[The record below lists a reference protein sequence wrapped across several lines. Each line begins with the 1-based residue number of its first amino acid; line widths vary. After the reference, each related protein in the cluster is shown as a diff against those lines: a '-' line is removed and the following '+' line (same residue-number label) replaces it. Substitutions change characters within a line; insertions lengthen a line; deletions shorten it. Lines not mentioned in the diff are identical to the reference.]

1 MATTMRLFT
10 FASPARFYALAG
22 TLIPWFWIAALALA
36 AAGLW
41 IGFFQAPTDATQGDA
56 YRIIFIHVPAAWM
69 SMVIYL
75 AMAFW
80 AAVGWAF
87 NIRMGAM
94 LAHAL
99 APTGALFTFI
109 ALWTGAFWGKPA
121 WGTWWVWDARLT
133 SELILLFLYIGYIA
147 LTEAIDDVRRSLQF
161 LAENGA
167 EAGGSAARAAGSIF
181 TRTQDTETRRLCLS
195 ALYKINDKTARNELL
210 RIYRE
215 EQTNSDLRTA
225 IADHLRERTIDEK
238 RVSPTEAKPVLSV
251 SGQP

>member
-1 MATTMRLFT
+1 MLFGLANVLSFGRYVHREDET
-10 FASPARFYALAG
+10 PELARRMELARRIEYHARFLRKV
-22 TLIPWFWIAALALA
+22 AASSPQVE
-36 AAGLW
+36 
-41 IGFFQAPTDATQGDA
+41 I
-56 YRIIFIHVPAAWM
+56 
-69 SMVIYL
+69 
-75 AMAFW
+75 
-80 AAVGWAF
+80 
-87 NIRMGAM
+87 
-94 LAHAL
+94 
-99 APTGALFTFI
+99 
-109 ALWTGAFWGKPA
+109 
-121 WGTWWVWDARLT
+121 VWN
-133 SELILLFLYIGYIA
+133 
-147 LTEAIDDVRRSLQF
+147 IDDVRRSLQF